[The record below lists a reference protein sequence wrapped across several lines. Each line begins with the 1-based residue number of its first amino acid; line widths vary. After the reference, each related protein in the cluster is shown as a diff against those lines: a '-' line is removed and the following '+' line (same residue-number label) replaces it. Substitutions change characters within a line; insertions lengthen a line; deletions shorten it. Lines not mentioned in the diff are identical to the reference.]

1 MIIRKLATASLITS
15 AIFLAPATLALA
27 QHAPLEADATTLLP
41 SPTVNLDRALLKDI
55 KQFVKFANRV
65 KFFYPSQAVAATNWD
80 KFVAETIVELS
91 QTEPYRRQ
99 EVALQRLREI
109 APFIVERRRAL
120 PDLSKHEPVVTWQQE
135 AARTIH
141 YFTRQ
146 LSTGNHETMK
156 ANLQLPDSNFVR
168 VKYGWRTL
176 YMPLYLPQSASEQGL
191 NYSDYRQWQVGTDF
205 SSPVVCMSTVSA
217 MWGEIHHY
225 WPYFEQV
232 DVNWQRSLMPLLKA
246 CTEEVPTTRIKA
258 INSEFKKLQDEHVR
272 ISYPLGYEPQ
282 PSYNYP
288 FILRRV
294 EGKTIVVGLFDVA
307 SPEIEVGDELLML
320 NDVPFEDL
328 VEERASWLTN
338 NDHTSK
344 NYATKYLNFSV
355 AQAPVNAIFRKPDG
369 REIEVNSNKIHVS
382 EGTLVQWRQIVP
394 YDFETVREL
403 EDGVWQLN
411 LYNLTQQNIQQA
423 KARLQ
428 SARAVVLDLRRYPKD
443 FFAWQEGLSW
453 FIDQPIENGELYF
466 YHRKGPARRA
476 FHSQQIIQTI
486 EVSENPIDVPVIA
499 LASRESISLNEHALI
514 FAKKAGIPVLGV
526 ATSGINGEVM
536 IANYFDSEQGAGVG
550 FWYTGMRA
558 DNADGSILIGRG
570 VQPDIYVPRTIESI
584 IANEDNQLAAAIE
597 YLKNQL

>member
-1 MIIRKLATASLITS
+1 MIIIKNLTVASLLTS
-15 AIFLAPATLALA
+15 TLCFASNTFA
-27 QHAPLEADATTLLP
+27 QNTSPPADATTLLP
-41 SPTVNLDRALLKDI
+41 SPAVNLDRALLKDI
-55 KQFVKFANRV
+55 KQFVKFANKV

-99 EVALQRLREI
+99 EVGLQRLREI
-109 APFIVERRRAL
+109 APFIVERRREL
-120 PDLSKHEPVVTWQQE
+120 PDLRGNEPAVAWQQD
-135 AARTIH
+135 AARTI
-141 YFTRQ
+141 YYYTRQ

-156 ANLQLPDSNFVR
+156 ANVQLPDRNFAR

-176 YMPLYLPQSASEQGL
+176 YMPLYLPQSASDQGL

-205 SSPVVCMSTVSA
+205 SSSVVCMSTVSA

-272 ISYPLGYEPQ
+272 IFYPWGYEPQ
-282 PSYNYP
+282 PSYNHP

-294 EGKTIVVGLFDVA
+294 EGKSIVVGLLDVA
-307 SPEIEVGDELLML
+307 SPEIEIGDELLML
-320 NDVPFEDL
+320 NEVPFEDL

-344 NYATKYLNFSV
+344 NHATKYLNFSA

-369 REIEVNSNKIHVS
+369 RVIEVNSNKVHVS
-382 EGTLVQWRQIVP
+382 EGTLVQWRPLVP
-394 YDFETVREL
+394 RDSVAVKEL
-403 EDGVWQLN
+403 ESGLWQLN

-423 KARLQ
+423 KAQLQ
-428 SARAVVLDLRRYPKD
+428 DARAVVLDLRQYPKD

-453 FIDQPIENGELYF
+453 FIDQPIEHGELYR

-476 FHSQQIIQTI
+476 FYSQQIRQTI
-486 EVSENPIDVPVIA
+486 EVSENPLDIPVIV

-514 FAKKAGIPVLGV
+514 FAKKAGMPILGV

-536 IANYFDSEQGAGVG
+536 SASYFDSGQGSGIG
-550 FWYTGMRA
+550 FWYTAMRA

-584 IANEDNQLAAAIE
+584 IANEDNQLSAAIE
-597 YLKNQL
+597 YLKDQL